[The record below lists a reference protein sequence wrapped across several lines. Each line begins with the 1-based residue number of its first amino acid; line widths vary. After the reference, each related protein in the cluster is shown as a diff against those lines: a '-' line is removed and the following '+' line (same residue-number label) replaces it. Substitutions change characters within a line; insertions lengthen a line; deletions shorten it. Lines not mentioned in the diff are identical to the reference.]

1 MAEAREETTRV
12 TPTRRLAH
20 HLRLRHDEACLAR
33 GLAVWR
39 SPDIVTWG
47 ELVQRMFELDRQ
59 AGRLQG
65 RWLPESAGA
74 LVWERIVRDDESLGP
89 LVSPKGVARAA
100 YQSWRRMHA
109 HLIPVEGL
117 TGEGS
122 PEAEAFA
129 RWVASYGARLR
140 GQGWMDPSLAPRL
153 VTAEAS
159 AARLEFVGFDQ
170 LTPAQQAFQARL
182 AAAGIEITHAP
193 PEPRRGECAWV
204 TCADRRAEIEA
215 AARWAAQRLER
226 TSARIGIVVPD
237 LAQRRDEV
245 RRTVE
250 HLLAPAVTVAG
261 GPAPESS
268 AFELASARSLAHRP
282 LVAAA
287 LDALD
292 AFAGMHD
299 LSRASRLLRS
309 AFLRAAAEEADARA
323 RLDARVRRDEAADLG
338 LDRLARLAAD
348 RGCPA
353 LAEALHAALDQAR
366 GWPRSSLPSRWTRL
380 FVDVL
385 AALGWPGVD
394 LDSSEHQARARWGG
408 LVADLGACDDY
419 VGSIGAH
426 GAAGLLRDMAESVL
440 FEPEELRAPLLV
452 IDAETCAGMSFDALW
467 VCGLDDARWP
477 PPASP
482 DPFLPRAWQARQRV
496 GGCTA
501 EIAEDE
507 ARRLLARL
515 RGSADE
521 VILSVPQFDD
531 EAPLLPSPLIEGL
544 PHRELPELWPGL
556 SMAATTHAARP
567 VLESLVDGSLPA
579 AGAGEPGRG
588 GARLLELQAACPFR
602 AQVELRL
609 GARALEE
616 TELGLD
622 AAARGDLV
630 HSVLARLWRGLGDSQ
645 RLRALAADETRA
657 TVRSAIEAEL
667 VASHRG
673 AEGVRR
679 QLLDIEARWL
689 EARVLELLEQERARP
704 DFAVASVEEG
714 VAVTLGGLALDLR
727 PDRVDRLADGRLAV
741 IDYKTGGDAEIKAWL
756 EERPKLPQLPLYAT
770 ALGADRVAAVA
781 FARVRTGDTGFAGL
795 ADDAGT
801 FPGLKAPGTR
811 GWPKGLGT
819 WQETL
824 GEWRRRLLAL
834 AEEHAGGDARLA
846 PDPRRA
852 CEYCHLA
859 AVCRVGETS
868 SGRGGEALSDD

>member
-20 HLRLRHDEACLAR
+20 HLRLRHDEGCLAR
-33 GLAVWR
+33 GLVVWR
-39 SPDIVTWG
+39 SPDIVTWS

-59 AGRLQG
+59 AGRLHG
-65 RWLPESAGA
+65 RWLPESAGQ
-74 LVWERIVRDDESLGP
+74 LVWERIVRRDDALGA
-89 LVSPKGVARAA
+89 LVSPSGVARAA

-109 HLIPVEGL
+109 HLIPIEGL
-117 TGEGS
+117 AGEGS
-122 PEAEAFA
+122 PEADAFA
-129 RWVASYGARLR
+129 RWVASYGAWLR
-140 GQGWMDPSLAPRL
+140 GPGWMDPALAPGL
-153 VTAEAS
+153 VTAES
-159 AARLEFVGFDQ
+159 SVARLEFVGFDR

-182 AAAGIEITHAP
+182 AAAGIEIANTP

-204 TCADRRAEIEA
+204 SCTDRRAEIES
-215 AARWAAQRLER
+215 AARWAAQRLDR
-226 TSARIGIVVPD
+226 ASAQIAIVVPD

-245 RRTVE
+245 RRIVE
-250 HLLAPAVTVAG
+250 HVLVPAASVAG
-261 GPAPESS
+261 GPPPESS
-268 AFELASARSLAHRP
+268 AFELASARSLAQRP
-282 LVAAA
+282 VVAAA

-292 AFAGMHD
+292 AFASVLD
-299 LSRASRLLRS
+299 LARASRLLRS
-309 AFLRAAAEEADARA
+309 PFLLAAAEEADARA
-323 RLDARVRRDEAADLG
+323 RLDARIRRDEAPDLG
-338 LDRLARLAAD
+338 LERLARIAAE
-348 RGCPA
+348 RNCPA
-353 LAEALHAALDQAR
+353 LAEALHAALGQAR
-366 GWPRSSLPSRWTRL
+366 EWPRESLPSRWTRL
-380 FVDVL
+380 FVDLL

-394 LDSSEHQARARWGG
+394 LDSSEHQARARWSG
-408 LVADLGACDDY
+408 LVTEFGACDDY
-419 VGSIGAH
+419 VGTIGARE
-426 GAAGLLRDMAESVL
+426 AAGLLRDMAENVL

-452 IDAETCAGMSFDALW
+452 IDAETCAGMGFDALW
-467 VCGLDDARWP
+467 VCALDDARWP

-482 DPFLPRAWQARQRV
+482 DPFLPRAWQARQRLE
-496 GGCTA
+496 GCTA
-501 EIAEDE
+501 EIAEDD

-531 EAPLLPSPLIEGL
+531 DAPLLPSPLIEGL
-544 PHRELPELWPGL
+544 PRRERPELWPGM
-556 SMAATTHAARP
+556 SMARTTHAVRP
-567 VLESLVDGSLPA
+567 VLECLIDGNMPA
-579 AGAGEPGRG
+579 VGAWESGRG

-602 AQVELRL
+602 AQVEVRL

-630 HSVLARLWRGLGDSQ
+630 HSVLARLWRQLGDSQ
-645 RLRALAADETRA
+645 RLRALSADDARA
-657 TVRSAIEAEL
+657 TVRNAIEAEQA
-667 VASHRG
+667 ASHR
-673 AEGVRR
+673 AVEGVRR
-679 QLLDIEARWL
+679 QLLELEARWL

-714 VAVTLGGLALDLR
+714 VAVTIGGITLELR

-741 IDYKTGGDAEIKAWL
+741 IDYKTGGDAEIRAWL

-770 ALGADRVAAVA
+770 ALGADRVGAVA

-795 ADDAGT
+795 AEEAGA

-824 GEWRRRLLAL
+824 GEWRRRLVAL
-834 AEEHAGGDARLA
+834 AEEHAAGDARLA

-852 CEYCHLA
+852 CEYCHLE
-859 AVCRVGETS
+859 AVCRIGETS
-868 SGRGGEALSDD
+868 SGRGGEAVSDD